1 MLVVTKTR
9 RLRSTALPFFATIII
24 QSKTEN
30 NDHHLQLGI
39 AALTWYLFGGSHI
52 QRNGKQAFQRHQLHD
67 VRITWILELKLSSNN
82 FQLASVE
89 ETKEK
94 VGGGASWASLAS
106 ACLPSDC
113 HYLFA
118 HSATTRGK
126 SKFKQGGQEESST
139 LTWHITLIRC
149 NESNTNPLPIGE
161 SDENSLQEICGRQ
174 SECRQPAGD
183 APPTPH
189 RWWGWWCAASL

>member
-9 RLRSTALPFFATIII
+9 HLRSTALPFFATIVI

-39 AALTWYLFGGSHI
+39 AALTWYLFGLSHR
-52 QRNGKQAFQRHQLHD
+52 QKNGKQAFQRHQLHD

-106 ACLPSDC
+106 ARLPSDC
-113 HYLFA
+113 HFLFA
-118 HSATTRGK
+118 HSATTRAR
-126 SKFKQGGQEESST
+126 SKFKQDGQADSST
-139 LTWHITLIRC
+139 LTCHTTQIRW
-149 NESNTNPLPIGE
+149 NKSNTNPYLLVNRMKTLYRRYVE
-161 SDENSLQEICGRQ
+161 DK
-174 SECRQPAGD
+174 PAGD

-189 RWWGWWCAASL
+189 RSGGWWWCAASL